1 MNKKQKQ
8 DDVLLQLS
16 DADAEAL
23 RIGRVLLH
31 QQITRERI
39 IKGIE
44 ELIDKVLDL
53 SNVE

>member
-16 DADAEAL
+16 ASDAEAL

-31 QQITRERI
+31 QQTTREHI
-39 IKGIE
+39 INRIE
-44 ELIDKVLDL
+44 EFLDKVLNL
-53 SNVE
+53 SNVD